1 MAVRFKIS
9 KGRKK
14 TSMKL
19 PLTFLEHFLPK
30 VNGDYLRIYLYGLK
44 ACLENKS
51 LSDADIADIF
61 GILPS
66 DVVNAWSF
74 WEKEGAVLLNEDGTV
89 EFINPEELEF
99 SKEEAKPKKDDNFDK
114 IFSQAKKDKKFMQAV
129 TAIESVYPEL
139 LTQNDVV
146 KLYDIVIT
154 QGISAE
160 LFLITAAHCFKMK
173 KNRFSYIAKVLTETH
188 KKGYTTPETMEL
200 YYQSITENMQIYGR
214 IKKLLKISTR
224 DLIDREKEYID
235 KWLSMG
241 KSDDEIKE
249 AFEKTVMNTGKL
261 SFPYMD
267 KILSGGSGNNRH
279 SASSVKPGPLN
290 NFKQEM
296 PDFKAVEDLL
306 WEQQKN
312 L

>member
-14 TSMKL
+14 ASMKL
-19 PLTFLEHFLPK
+19 PLTFLEYFLPK

-51 LSDADIADIF
+51 LSDLEIAEIF
-61 GILPS
+61 GILPK
-66 DVVNAWSF
+66 DVANAWSF
-74 WEKEGAVLLNEDGTV
+74 WEKEGVVFLSEDGTV
-89 EFINPEELEF
+89 EFVNPEELEF
-99 SKEEAKPKKDDNFDK
+99 GSVKPKTEKKDDFEK
-114 IFSQAKKDKKFMQAV
+114 IFSHAKKDKKFMQAV

-139 LTQNDVV
+139 LNQNDVM
-146 KLYDIVIT
+146 KLYDIVVT

-160 LFLITAAHCFKMK
+160 LFLITAAHCFAMK
-173 KNRFSYIAKVLTETH
+173 KNRFNYISKVLTETY
-188 KKGYTTPETMEL
+188 KKGYTTSETMEL
-200 YYQSITENMQIYGR
+200 YYQSLAENMQVYGR

-224 DLIDREKEYID
+224 ELVDKEKEYID
-235 KWLSMG
+235 KWLSLG
-241 KSDDEIKE
+241 KNDDEIKE

-267 KILSGGSGNNRH
+267 KILCGGNGNIVGE
-279 SASSVKPGPLN
+279 SSSVKSGPLN

-296 PDFKAVEDLL
+296 PDFKAVEDII

>member
-30 VNGDYLRIYLYGLK
+30 VNGDYFRIYLYGLK

-51 LSDADIADIF
+51 LSDADIADAF
-61 GILPS
+61 GILPR
-66 DVVNAWSF
+66 DVANAWSY
-74 WEKEGAVLLNEDGTV
+74 WEKEGAVFLNEDGTV
-89 EFINPEELEF
+89 EFVNPEEIEF
-99 SKEEAKPKKDDNFDK
+99 TGEKPKAEEKNDFEK
-114 IFSQAKKDKKFMQAV
+114 IFLRAKKDKKFMQAV

-139 LTQNDVV
+139 LNQNDVM

-173 KNRFSYIAKVLTETH
+173 KNRFSYISKVLTETY
-188 KKGYTTPETMEL
+188 KKGYTTSETMEL
-200 YYQSITENMQIYGR
+200 YYQSLTENMQVYGKV
-214 IKKLLKISTR
+214 KKILKINMR
-224 DLIDREKEYID
+224 DLVDKEKEYVD
-235 KWLSMG
+235 KWLSLE
-241 KSDDEIKE
+241 KTEDEIKE

-267 KILSGGSGNNRH
+267 KILCGKNGNNKVK
-279 SASSVKPGPLN
+279 ASSVKPGPLN
-290 NFKQEM
+290 NFSQEM
-296 PDFKAVEDLL
+296 PDFKAVDELI